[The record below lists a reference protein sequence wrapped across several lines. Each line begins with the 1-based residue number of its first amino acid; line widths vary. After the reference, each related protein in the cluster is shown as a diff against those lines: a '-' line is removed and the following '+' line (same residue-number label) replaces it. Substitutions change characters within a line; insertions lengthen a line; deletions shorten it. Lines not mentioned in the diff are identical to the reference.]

1 MFYRSF
7 HHFTVHLQDRN
18 LETSFLK
25 GFKSKNELG
34 VRALSRL
41 TALVAEQF
49 FLKAL
54 VPSALVLLKKTA
66 RLLVR

>member
-1 MFYRSF
+1 
-7 HHFTVHLQDRN
+7 VHLKARN

-25 GFKSKNELG
+25 GSKSKTELG

-41 TALVAEQF
+41 TALVAVQLF
-49 FLKAL
+49 FKAL
-54 VPSALVLLKKTA
+54 VPLALVLFKKAA

>member
-1 MFYRSF
+1 M
-7 HHFTVHLQDRN
+7 HLQDKN

-25 GFKSKNELG
+25 GSKSKTALG

-41 TALVAEQF
+41 TALVAVQL

-54 VPSALVLLKKTA
+54 VPLALVLLKKA
-66 RLLVR
+66 ERLLVR